1 MIGLLPLFPSNV
13 YHFILEEDTNE
24 LDPRGF
30 EFLKHGGNTFASST
44 KNIRVLEEYPKTKK
58 IILNKFKEIAKDL
71 LGYENDFKLSTS
83 WFTKIEKNGYA
94 NFHSHRNCLYS
105 GIYYFGNNYPKGSG
119 KLCFR
124 SNILQSS
131 DFHIKSNKKDLLSA
145 TSWSIKPEIKK
156 MILFPSYLE
165 HAILEHNEDTIRYSL
180 AFNLYPVGEY
190 GIGDSTHNTDWK

>member
-1 MIGLLPLFPSNV
+1 M
-13 YHFILEEDTNE
+13 
-24 LDPRGF
+24 
-30 EFLKHGGNTFASST
+30 
-44 KNIRVLEEYPKTKK
+44 
-58 IILNKFKEIAKDL
+58 NKFKEIAKDL

-94 NFHSHRNCLYS
+94 NYHSHRNCLYS

-124 SNILQSS
+124 SNIQQFS

-145 TSWSIKPEIKK
+145 TSWSIKPEVKK